1 MYYMAANAVMT
12 VRIDAELLAALKDKV
27 RRDGRTVS
35 AAIVQL
41 VRNEVKPRR
50 PRPARRR
57 RTMGMFTEFEAPD
70 LDELAQLRRG
80 ISRRLMTSV
89 ARKAKRR

>member
-1 MYYMAANAVMT
+1 MAANAVMT

-41 VRNEVKPRR
+41 IRNEVKPR
-50 PRPARRR
+50 PVRPAKRR
-57 RTMGMFTEFEAPD
+57 RTMGMFADFEAPD
-70 LDELAQLRRG
+70 LDELTELRHG
-80 ISRRLMTSV
+80 ISRRLMASV

>member
-1 MYYMAANAVMT
+1 MTASAVMT
-12 VRIDAELLAALKDKV
+12 VRIDADLLAALKDKV

-35 AAIVQL
+35 ATIVQL
-41 VRNEVKPRR
+41 IRNEVQPRR
-50 PRPARRR
+50 VRPGKRR
-57 RTMGMFTEFEAPD
+57 RTMGMFAEFEAPD

-80 ISRRLMTSV
+80 ISRRLMASV